1 MSTSSAL
8 SVSRF
13 IDSPV
18 GGLRLTACGG
28 VLTRLAWDDA
38 PKATASGDTADAALL
53 ERAMAQLAAYF
64 AGELT
69 AFDLPLDPAGSLFQ
83 RRVWEGMIQIPYGR
97 TRTYGDLAHDVG
109 GVARAVG
116 RACGANP
123 IPIIIPCHRVV
134 AGGGRLG
141 GFSGGRG
148 TESKR
153 CLLALEHAAP
163 EGADLFAQKQW
174 WPVMAVT
181 NDLRE
186 R

>member
-1 MSTSSAL
+1 MSVSSAL
-8 SVSRF
+8 PVSRY
-13 IDSPV
+13 IASPV

-28 VLTRLAWDDA
+28 VLTHLTWDDA
-38 PKATASGDTADAALL
+38 PKASVSGEAADAALL
-53 ERAMAQLAAYF
+53 ERAVVQLAAYF

-69 AFDLPLDPAGSLFQ
+69 TFDLPLDPAGSPFQ
-83 RRVWEGMIQIPYGR
+83 RRVWEGMLRIPHGR
-97 TRTYGDLAHDVG
+97 TRTYGDLAQDVD

-123 IPIIIPCHRVV
+123 IPIIVPCHRVV

-148 TESKR
+148 IESKR
-153 CLLALEHAAP
+153 YLLAHEHAVP
-163 EGADLFAQKQW
+163 EGADLFA
-174 WPVMAVT
+174 PAMAVT

>member
-1 MSTSSAL
+1 MSVSSAL
-8 SVSRF
+8 SASRH

-28 VLTRLAWDDA
+28 VLTRLTWDDT
-38 PKATASGDTADAALL
+38 PADVGGEAADVALL
-53 ERAMAQLAAYF
+53 ERAVAQLAAYF

-69 AFDLPLDPAGSLFQ
+69 TFDLPLDPAGSPFQ
-83 RRVWEGMIQIPYGR
+83 RRVWAGMTRIPFGR
-97 TRTYGDLAHDVG
+97 TRTYGDLAQDVG

-116 RACGANP
+116 QACSANP

-141 GFSGGRG
+141 GFSGGQG
-148 TESKR
+148 TRSKR
-153 CLLALEHAAP
+153 ALLAHEHAVP
-163 EGADLFAQKQW
+163 EGADLFA
-174 WPVMAVT
+174 PETAMT

>member
-1 MSTSSAL
+1 MSVSSAL
-8 SVSRF
+8 SVSRY

-28 VLTRLAWDDA
+28 VLTRLTWDDT
-38 PKATASGDTADAALL
+38 PKTALSGDAADVVLL
-53 ERAMAQLAAYF
+53 ERAVVQLAAYF

-69 AFDLPLDPAGSLFQ
+69 MFDLPLDPAGSPFQ
-83 RRVWEGMIQIPYGR
+83 RRVWEGMTRIPYGR
-97 TRTYGDLAHDVG
+97 TRTYGDLAQEVG

-116 RACGANP
+116 QACGANP

-148 TESKR
+148 TVSKR
-153 CLLALEHAAP
+153 ALLAHEHAVP
-163 EGADLFAQKQW
+163 EGADLFA
-174 WPVMAVT
+174 PVMAVT
-181 NDLRE
+181 SDLRE